1 MKRALLAAVF
11 ASLLAMPAMAQ
22 VKLQLV
28 EVITSP
34 DRTEGL
40 KGQVAAFEKENPGV
54 TVDIV
59 SLPWGQAFE
68 KMLTMI
74 QGGQIPDV
82 AEMPERWSALYV
94 GKNMLESLEP

>member
-1 MKRALLAAVF
+1 MKRILLALLLAAF
-11 ASLLAMPAMAQ
+11 AAVPAMAQ

-34 DRTEGL
+34 PRTELL
-40 KGQVAAFEKENPGV
+40 KSQIAAFEKANPGV
-54 TVDIV
+54 SVEVV

-74 QGGQIPDV
+74 QGGQVRV
-82 AEMPERWSALYV
+82 AWDAEAPRVVHE
-94 GKNMLESLEP
+94 